1 MKKTCAFILSAVLTM
16 PAFATTDTNTVATE
30 TVAQD
35 TETTLQDTV
44 AQVENDVSDAYVK
57 TSNPDIK
64 FPRGMQL
71 RVGISA
77 TSGLDGFIG
86 YNNKKFDSFWWKRL
100 GIRFDFAST
109 KPVKSVIDSMVDK
122 YMDDGIDIGDNLTIT
137 DGKIESH
144 HMAALVDFYPF
155 GDTWLF
161 GGWRI
166 TGGYMF
172 GKMDVDAMLTGSDD
186 RLSQY
191 AGKQFEIWGT
201 KYQYTGGDVHGTA
214 SADWDIKGPYAGTG
228 FDIGLFSG
236 FKLFMDMGVVFT
248 NKAAELSMDVPVAG
262 TGLEYWDTT
271 TNSWKPVNTPALE
284 NTLNEN
290 IEKTLADAQK
300 ELNKYKFFPI
310 VKMGFMYRF

>member
-1 MKKTCAFILSAVLTM
+1 MKKIHVFALATILTL
-16 PAFATTDTNTVATE
+16 PAFAETNTADLHGETGVEPVAIQTKSE
-30 TVAQD
+30 
-35 TETTLQDTV
+35 
-44 AQVENDVSDAYVK
+44 

-64 FPRGMQL
+64 FPRGMEL
-71 RVGISA
+71 GVGISG
-77 TSGLDGFIG
+77 TSGANVFVG

-109 KPVKSVIDSMVDK
+109 KPVKSLIDNMVDK
-122 YMDDGIDIGDNLTIT
+122 YMDDGIEIGDNLTIT
-137 DGKIESH
+137 DGKIKSQ

-155 GDTWLF
+155 GDTWFL
-161 GGWRI
+161 GGWRL

-186 RLSQY
+186 RLAQY
-191 AGKQFEIWGT
+191 AGRQFEIWGT

-214 SADWDIKGPYAGTG
+214 KADWDIKGPYAGTG

-236 FKLFMDMGVVFT
+236 FKIFMDMGVVFT
-248 NKAAELSMDVPVAG
+248 NKAAELSVDVPVAG

-284 NTLNEN
+284 STLQDN
-290 IEKTLADAQK
+290 IDKTLEDARD
-300 ELNKYKFFPI
+300 ELNKYKFFPV